1 MQGLSLTPEDVAHFQ
16 EHGVVCLRGV
26 VTKDWLRYLSDASEN
41 LENNPGPLHEILR
54 NNNASSSTS
63 SSTSSSSCTYFTDL
77 EMAQRLPDFDNFARR
92 GPCAG
97 VAGTLLQCN
106 EVCFL
111 YDQYFRQGRQLP
123 ISKKG
128 KKSKTRSKKSKR
140 NDDDDMGA
148 EDDMP
153 STPWHQDQP
162 YWQVKGKDVVSVWV
176 PLDTT
181 PPGYEVQFI
190 SGSHRWQEHSP
201 FHFATGKQYEGTG
214 MPVLPDID
222 RGIDDGTFS
231 AVSFPN
237 AQPGDCIVFSA
248 MTVHGQC
255 RRQASSSLLPSSP
268 SSPSSPLCDSQFRR
282 MAFRFTGDDA
292 RYHPREGEAAD
303 VIPSKIFP
311 AKDLKEGDKM
321 ESERFPL
328 VWTKHGGV
336 VQAAGA
342 GLKCVIFDLGGVV
355 FSSPIGRLAALETEI
370 GMPSKTLNRFIMNSK
385 AWKRMEKGITNTT
398 TFAIEYDAEV
408 KQGVEMG
415 ALNSLLMQVS
425 GLQVMTTI
433 ANGTGVPR
441 QQYVE
446 AITSLK
452 MLGIKTV
459 ALTNNFKST
468 RVENQANVVRSMFD
482 LTLESSE
489 LGLRKPDPKIY
500 QLACTRANVNVKDC
514 IFLDDIGANL
524 KPAAQLGMQTI
535 RVLIDDLNGV
545 DALHSLEKIVGHQ
558 LFVTGRRSKL

>member
-1 MQGLSLTPEDVAHFQ
+1 
-16 EHGVVCLRGV
+16 
-26 VTKDWLRYLSDASEN
+26 
-41 LENNPGPLHEILR
+41 
-54 NNNASSSTS
+54 
-63 SSTSSSSCTYFTDL
+63 
-77 EMAQRLPDFDNFARR
+77 
-92 GPCAG
+92 
-97 VAGTLLQCN
+97 
-106 EVCFL
+106 
-111 YDQYFRQGRQLP
+111 
-123 ISKKG
+123 
-128 KKSKTRSKKSKR
+128 
-140 NDDDDMGA
+140 
-148 EDDMP
+148 
-153 STPWHQDQP
+153 
-162 YWQVKGKDVVSVWV
+162 
-176 PLDTT
+176 
-181 PPGYEVQFI
+181 
-190 SGSHRWQEHSP
+190 
-201 FHFATGKQYEGTG
+201 
-214 MPVLPDID
+214 
-222 RGIDDGTFS
+222 
-231 AVSFPN
+231 
-237 AQPGDCIVFSA
+237 
-248 MTVHGQC
+248 
-255 RRQASSSLLPSSP
+255 
-268 SSPSSPLCDSQFRR
+268 
-282 MAFRFTGDDA
+282 
-292 RYHPREGEAAD
+292 
-303 VIPSKIFP
+303 
-311 AKDLKEGDKM
+311 M

-385 AWKRMEKGITNTT
+385 AWKRMEKGITNTI

-415 ALNSLLMQVS
+415 MLNSLLMQVS

-468 RVENQANVVRSMFD
+468 SVENQANVVRSMFD

-500 QLACTRANVNVKDC
+500 QLACKRANVNVKDC

-545 DALHSLEKIVGHQ
+545 DALHSLEKILGHQ